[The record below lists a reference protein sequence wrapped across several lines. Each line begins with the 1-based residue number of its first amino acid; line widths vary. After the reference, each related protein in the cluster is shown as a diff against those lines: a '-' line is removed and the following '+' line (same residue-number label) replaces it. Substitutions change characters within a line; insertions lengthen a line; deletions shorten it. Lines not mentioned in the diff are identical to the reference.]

1 MKDIAHHA
9 QRTIVR
15 QGLTA
20 RQACRLGLLRLSR
33 GRNVEPLMS
42 PDNHIVG
49 QAAQQHQHVLG
60 FKTLLVAFGQADAFV
75 AFEAGLDP
83 SSSLVVEGDQS
94 SKHCLIRKR
103 ANQYAHAPLTIGFAR
118 ANRHPTNRTHT
129 IGRRLSHPSDLPLR
143 HLHVGDPFLDRLS
156 QQTRLLSRTGFAQ
169 HLIALREQ
177 PIHVGCAP
185 PASVDAHQGPASL
198 LTGELQRVLSGGD
211 QRLQGG
217 IELAIAGKQA
227 IDHHFLIA
235 CRQDPSQ
242 LPPAPIACLIGKV
255 AFGGKGGLL
264 AAEPAAHIDIEH
276 LPVGSIVVS
285 IASAV
290 LAIDVVHGLL
300 HLGHIGWRTAIERLL
315 HHRLLR
321 AMLSPK
327 GARPRAVRSQARID
341 FDHAMRSCQQS
352 NEAIIELV
360 AGGVFHRL
368 LGNVDQAVNG
378 FKHVQLLQLDSQSC
392 QTRGSRK
399 MTGDVRDTL
408 VHGEA
413 PPNDR
418 FNIPSIRYES
428 SPFFWQVLSL
438 RKDFAAN
445 LDKNWVSKM
454 DRLRWLDNFLF
465 IMPPDLLRLHKK
477 ILEHCALDQ
486 QCIFLLSAPSGMGKT
501 TYLNWLA
508 ALNLPGVEEQRRL
521 APVVMKV
528 DAPLNGTLRTLL
540 QRMLLVCGAIYLM
553 DDSEED
559 LLLKLDFYRQQSNVR
574 LIIVDD
580 AEHIPYAQMRNYLR
594 HISSVVHD
602 IPIICASTNPGA
614 WAGGYKEIVGS
625 WTDYV
630 TLPTYTGERLRDLL
644 VFIETLLPFTKESG
658 LFLAEV
664 NVGTEVIDGP
674 AKLIEKWTG
683 GTLRD
688 VIMLLRHASRR
699 AIEDDLPCL
708 SPQLLEE
715 AWKELQIERVE
726 NFF

>member
-1 MKDIAHHA
+1 MNNFVTAIVDEHFDVYQRLARMRQWHNEYFSEDEQLQVRLHQLDGNEPLDVHRAHQINQLRKILILKQVREPLEVVMGSDQPGA
-9 QRTIVR
+9 RQWSVR
-15 QGLTA
+15 QHL
-20 RQACRLGLLRLSR
+20 
-33 GRNVEPLMS
+33 V
-42 PDNHIVG
+42 
-49 QAAQQHQHVLG
+49 HQ
-60 FKTLLVAFGQADAFV
+60 F
-75 AFEAGLDP
+75 
-83 SSSLVVEGDQS
+83 
-94 SKHCLIRKR
+94 
-103 ANQYAHAPLTIGFAR
+103 
-118 ANRHPTNRTHT
+118 
-129 IGRRLSHPSDLPLR
+129 
-143 HLHVGDPFLDRLS
+143 
-156 QQTRLLSRTGFAQ
+156 
-169 HLIALREQ
+169 
-177 PIHVGCAP
+177 
-185 PASVDAHQGPASL
+185 ASL
-198 LTGELQRVLSGGD
+198 
-211 QRLQGG
+211 
-217 IELAIAGKQA
+217 
-227 IDHHFLIA
+227 
-235 CRQDPSQ
+235 
-242 LPPAPIACLIGKV
+242 
-255 AFGGKGGLL
+255 
-264 AAEPAAHIDIEH
+264 
-276 LPVGSIVVS
+276 
-285 IASAV
+285 
-290 LAIDVVHGLL
+290 
-300 HLGHIGWRTAIERLL
+300 
-315 HHRLLR
+315 
-321 AMLSPK
+321 
-327 GARPRAVRSQARID
+327 
-341 FDHAMRSCQQS
+341 
-352 NEAIIELV
+352 
-360 AGGVFHRL
+360 
-368 LGNVDQAVNG
+368 
-378 FKHVQLLQLDSQSC
+378 
-392 QTRGSRK
+392 
-399 MTGDVRDTL
+399 
-408 VHGEA
+408 
-413 PPNDR
+413 
-418 FNIPSIRYES
+418 
-428 SPFFWQVLSL
+428 
-438 RKDFAAN
+438 
-445 LDKNWVSKM
+445 SKM